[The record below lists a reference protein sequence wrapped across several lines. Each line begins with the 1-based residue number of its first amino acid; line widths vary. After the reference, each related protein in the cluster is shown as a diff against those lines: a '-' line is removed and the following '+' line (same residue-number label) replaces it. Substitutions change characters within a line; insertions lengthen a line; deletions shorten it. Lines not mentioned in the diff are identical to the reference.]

1 MSEQRFP
8 DHHDNHTSAMAH
20 ALALAELAIGLSEP
34 NPRVGC
40 VITDATGMVLGV
52 GHTQAAGQA
61 HAEVMALRDLQ
72 ARGHSAV
79 GATAYVTLEPCSH
92 HGRTPPCC
100 DALIAAG
107 LARVVAAAT
116 DPNPLVAGQGLAR
129 LAGAGIAVEHG
140 LLAGPAREL
149 NIGFFSRMLRQR
161 PFVRMK
167 VAASLDGRTALEN
180 GVSQWITGPEARL
193 DGHRWRKRA
202 GAILTGIGTV
212 REDDPRLDVR
222 GIDSCLQP
230 LRVIVDARLE
240 TSPQARI
247 LQPPGK
253 VLLACGQADLDGPAA
268 RALRDSGAEIVG
280 LPGPAGKVDLPAL
293 LQHLGQRGI
302 NELHVEAGHKLN
314 ASLLR
319 ERLVDELLLY
329 LAPKLIGPGRDLA
342 ALDALQSLDGVQ
354 SWDWQAV
361 DRIGSDLRLR
371 LRPIGGWH

>member
-1 MSEQRFP
+1 MSVPSFP
-8 DHHDNHTSAMAH
+8 DRHASDAEAMAH
-20 ALALAELAIGLSEP
+20 ALALADLATGLSDP

-40 VITDATGMVLGV
+40 VITDAAGVVLGA

-100 DALIAAG
+100 DALIEAG

-129 LAGAGIAVEHG
+129 LAAAGIAVEHG
-140 LLAGPAREL
+140 LLADATREL
-149 NIGFFSRMLRQR
+149 NIGFFSRMLRRR

-167 VAASLDGRTALEN
+167 IAASLDGRTALEN

-202 GAILTGIGTV
+202 GVILTGIGTV

-222 GIDSCLQP
+222 GIDTSLQP

-240 TSPQARI
+240 TSPLARI
-247 LQPPGK
+247 LQPPGQ
-253 VLLACGQADLDGPAA
+253 VLLACGQADPDGAAA
-268 RALRDSGAEIVG
+268 RALRDSGAEIVC

-342 ALDALQSLDGVQ
+342 ALDALQSLDSVQ
-354 SWDWQAV
+354 NWDWQAV

-371 LRPIGGWH
+371 LRPTGGWH